1 MSDAEPGEEA
11 GAQDGHAPP
20 ARPRGRRRPG
30 SLSVFGF
37 AVLLLLC
44 AATAAA
50 LANFRPNTTRLA
62 WASIWLSGAA
72 VVLTAAALFIRTPR
86 S

>member
-1 MSDAEPGEEA
+1 M
-11 GAQDGHAPP
+11 
-20 ARPRGRRRPG
+20 
-30 SLSVFGF
+30 SVFGF

-44 AATAAA
+44 AAAAAA
-50 LANFRPNTTRLA
+50 LANFRPNTTLLA

-72 VVLTAAALFIRTPR
+72 VVFTAASLFIRAPR